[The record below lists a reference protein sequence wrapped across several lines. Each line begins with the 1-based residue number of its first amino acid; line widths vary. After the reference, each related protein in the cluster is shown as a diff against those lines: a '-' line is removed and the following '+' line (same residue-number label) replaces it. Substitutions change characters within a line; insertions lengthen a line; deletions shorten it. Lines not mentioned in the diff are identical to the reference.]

1 MAEEPVKYEDLP
13 AEHKKKYDDLKA
25 IFEADLIGS
34 FEKTRSHG
42 IKFKGFQ
49 PEGALEGLDLSL
61 PSDERTR
68 ALRQEINYAVAH
80 SLHRHSESLV
90 NTLERVALHATT
102 AVRYAAPQQQ
112 GSPAY
117 VVYKVG
123 GDPGDY
129 QFMYEP
135 PKEIPHGY
143 VCTYVPDCNNWMSQV
158 TAGGTAT
165 VGRVAGTGVV
175 AGAGNSSGAD
185 AEKQAWLT
193 KYATGTSHERSTSAA
208 PTVDEITAIMR
219 DQFGILPKKRM
230 IGYSKPYPN
239 EYDLIPL
246 PPKYRLPDF
255 TKFSG
260 SEGTSSI
267 EHVSRYLAQLG
278 MVSASDELRVRF
290 FSQSLTGP
298 AFGWYTSLPPDSVRT
313 WKQLEEQFHIQ
324 YHSEATEAGI
334 ADLTQVRQ
342 RRGET
347 VSEYIQRFRTVRN
360 RCYSVRLSEK
370 EAVELAI
377 AGLSAPLK
385 DVTFQADYN
394 SLAHMVQ
401 KLTSYE
407 QRHPELYQ
415 DKFKRV
421 ALIEMEEDEDSVG
434 DQEVAVA
441 EWTRGAKPVSC
452 KWVKQP
458 GPAKGFDF
466 DLSKTEQIF
475 DLLLKEKQLKLP
487 EGHKI
492 PTVQEMNG
500 RPYCKWHHTFT
511 HATNDC
517 KVLRGQI
524 QMAIEQGRLLF
535 GQFAMRVD
543 TNPFPDVNMVDL
555 SHCIREP
562 GFSFDINMAGLA
574 DRHSKDKPE
583 SSHSRGKDK
592 EEADPR
598 DRPQHDDRRYLTEEE
613 VRSVRYQRPLSAH
626 LLNKYEQQYDRRR
639 RYDVDDDRYRRSDAD
654 DRKYR
659 RYEGYE
665 RHARGRSREQ
675 EDMDRHW
682 NCPFFKHCWDS
693 GMSRLPTIENCPE
706 CKQKRKGT
714 NEVSVFKRLGP
725 LPPQNKR
732 AESSQDEDF
741 EESEEEDSRGAV
753 PVHVEESTARSGREN
768 SANIGDRGTATEESV
783 APKQTK
789 ADAEASA
796 DTNMVFILPSE
807 FCAPRDEEVSVAQF
821 DCGPRPVI
829 FEKPREKSYRHLKAL
844 YLKGYING
852 QPISKM
858 LVDTGAAVNI
868 MPYSMLRR
876 LGRSNEDLI
885 KTNVTLSDF
894 NGQASEAK
902 GVLNVDLTVG
912 RKTIPTSF
920 FIVDSKSTY
929 AVLLGRDWIHANC
942 CIPSTMHQCII
953 QWDGDEVEV
962 VHADDSIEISLA
974 AMNIWEAND
983 QEPLSGINLD
993 GCERIEASKNG
1004 SLHSHDDCTLDLKAY
1019 DVMTGR
1025 SFNCSIIGTSYLRAI
1040 ATLVITVV
1048 TAVGATPRLAR
1059 RCRAAGRALVVLAFS
1074 LASLPLSGRE
1084 VARPG
1089 ESLAGGSSEEVSSS
1103 SSSLL
1108 RLLGGGEVVPERR
1121 SSSLSSFDSPS
1132 ARNGERLFGQYSR
1145 NWTKSTPKILFFPGG
1160 SRTPKE
1166 SRRRARGPPHTW
1178 AAGYTLAAPAW
1189 CGATLSPLP
1198 RRLFAYIS
1206 PFDLKTRYQLTK
1218 LQKDSRGAAA
1228 IAKLQFGTEV
1238 SVPAPRDGEVP
1249 PEAISIDATASIM
1262 LRE

>member
-1 MAEEPVKYEDLP
+1 M
-13 AEHKKKYDDLKA
+13 
-25 IFEADLIGS
+25 
-34 FEKTRSHG
+34 
-42 IKFKGFQ
+42 
-49 PEGALEGLDLSL
+49 
-61 PSDERTR
+61 
-68 ALRQEINYAVAH
+68 
-80 SLHRHSESLV
+80 
-90 NTLERVALHATT
+90 
-102 AVRYAAPQQQ
+102 AAPQQQ

-129 QFMYEP
+129 QFLYEP

-143 VCTYVPDCNNWMSQV
+143 VCTYVPDCNNWANRLRRRLPQRRV
-158 TAGGTAT
+158 ATAGG
-165 VGRVAGTGVV
+165 
-175 AGAGNSSGAD
+175 SSEQIW
-185 AEKQAWLT
+185 EKQAWLAT
-193 KYATGTSHERSTSAA
+193 YATGTSHESSTSAA
-208 PTVDEITAIMR
+208 PTVDQITAILR

-421 ALIEMEEDEDSVG
+421 ALIETEEDEDSAG

-492 PTVQEMNG
+492 PTLQEMNS

-535 GQFAMRVD
+535 G
-543 TNPFPDVNMVDL
+543 
-555 SHCIREP
+555 
-562 GFSFDINMAGLA
+562 
-574 DRHSKDKPE
+574 
-583 SSHSRGKDK
+583 
-592 EEADPR
+592 
-598 DRPQHDDRRYLTEEE
+598 
-613 VRSVRYQRPLSAH
+613 
-626 LLNKYEQQYDRRR
+626 
-639 RYDVDDDRYRRSDAD
+639 
-654 DRKYR
+654 
-659 RYEGYE
+659 
-665 RHARGRSREQ
+665 
-675 EDMDRHW
+675 
-682 NCPFFKHCWDS
+682 
-693 GMSRLPTIENCPE
+693 MSRLPTIENCPE
-706 CKQKRKGT
+706 CRQKRKGT

-725 LPPQNKR
+725 LPPQKKR

-741 EESEEEDSRGAV
+741 EESEEEDRYHRPRWCPDGLSHSQKRRV
-753 PVHVEESTARSGREN
+753 QRLRNLEEAEAQYLYTLRKARPDLAMKIQQTLEMETRPPKKVW
-768 SANIGDRGTATEESV
+768 R
-783 APKQTK
+783 PKQTK

-807 FCAPRDEEVSVAQF
+807 FCAPRDEEVSWHSLM
-821 DCGPRPVI
+821 RP
-829 FEKPREKSYRHLKAL
+829 
-844 YLKGYING
+844 
-852 QPISKM
+852 
-858 LVDTGAAVNI
+858 
-868 MPYSMLRR
+868 
-876 LGRSNEDLI
+876 
-885 KTNVTLSDF
+885 
-894 NGQASEAK
+894 
-902 GVLNVDLTVG
+902 
-912 RKTIPTSF
+912 
-920 FIVDSKSTY
+920 
-929 AVLLGRDWIHANC
+929 
-942 CIPSTMHQCII
+942 
-953 QWDGDEVEV
+953 
-962 VHADDSIEISLA
+962 
-974 AMNIWEAND
+974 
-983 QEPLSGINLD
+983 
-993 GCERIEASKNG
+993 
-1004 SLHSHDDCTLDLKAY
+1004 
-1019 DVMTGR
+1019 
-1025 SFNCSIIGTSYLRAI
+1025 
-1040 ATLVITVV
+1040 
-1048 TAVGATPRLAR
+1048 
-1059 RCRAAGRALVVLAFS
+1059 AAGHL
-1074 LASLPLSGRE
+1074 
-1084 VARPG
+1084 
-1089 ESLAGGSSEEVSSS
+1089 
-1103 SSSLL
+1103 
-1108 RLLGGGEVVPERR
+1108 
-1121 SSSLSSFDSPS
+1121 
-1132 ARNGERLFGQYSR
+1132 
-1145 NWTKSTPKILFFPGG
+1145 
-1160 SRTPKE
+1160 
-1166 SRRRARGPPHTW
+1166 
-1178 AAGYTLAAPAW
+1178 
-1189 CGATLSPLP
+1189 
-1198 RRLFAYIS
+1198 
-1206 PFDLKTRYQLTK
+1206 
-1218 LQKDSRGAAA
+1218 
-1228 IAKLQFGTEV
+1228 
-1238 SVPAPRDGEVP
+1238 
-1249 PEAISIDATASIM
+1249 
-1262 LRE
+1262 